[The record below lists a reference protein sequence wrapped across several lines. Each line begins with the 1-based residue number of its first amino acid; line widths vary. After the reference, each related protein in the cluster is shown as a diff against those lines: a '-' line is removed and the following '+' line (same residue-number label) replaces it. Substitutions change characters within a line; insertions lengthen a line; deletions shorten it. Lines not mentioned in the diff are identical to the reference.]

1 MKNIVLF
8 FLLVAA
14 GFAGT
19 AVVAAPVDSQT
30 ARRVAANFYKVK
42 GLGDVE
48 LVDISSS
55 MPYREFYTFVAEEGR
70 GFVIVA
76 ADDCVR
82 PVLGYSTRG
91 TFQAKD
97 MPSNV
102 RGWLEDYESQIRYC
116 RQEAST
122 HGVAGG
128 SPQSD
133 TVRGWWTSLLN
144 AVAPAP
150 KLSTAVAP
158 LITTQWGQGQLYNS
172 FCPYDSTFFDHAVVG
187 CVATATAQVMK
198 YWNYPATGWGSH
210 SYVHPTYGTLGAN
223 YGSTTY
229 AWSSMP
235 DSLTY
240 SSSYAQINAVAKL
253 MYHIGVAIEMQYG
266 SSAVGGSGAY
276 TFAEGPTVSEYGT
289 TAVPCAENALRYYF
303 KYRSNI
309 GHINYEDYG
318 DHLWSTLLTNEMN
331 QGRPVIY
338 AGRDTASGH
347 SFVCDGYDNDGLFH
361 FNWGW
366 TGKCDGY
373 YAVGSLN
380 LAVPTGTDTSY
391 HSYNIRNGA
400 VIRISPNYDFDSTTV
415 VTAITNTGS
424 VGFGTVAGGG
434 TYTGTNSN
442 LVTLTATA
450 AQGCRFEYWSD
461 GYRYN
466 PRTFYANGGTYSFKA
481 NFAPLQGD
489 TLGYC
494 SMRNLAG
501 YQSGSNTVWGIKLPT
516 SCLTAGHNLTK
527 VQLYAYSAGSYTL
540 KVYTG
545 SSSRTLVYS
554 QSFTV
559 PASLENRWCQLSLT
573 TPVTV
578 TGGQPLWIVFE
589 STAPYPAAVTYYAG
603 NNDSRLWG
611 SSLSTFPLNFSFM
624 IKGIFSNGGSGS
636 VASNDT
642 VSFCDTASYASP
654 LGMGLPTGFDW
665 GIKLPPSMVSH
676 QNYVS
681 QAMLYVPHAG
691 TYTLN
696 IYRGAA
702 ANASNRLLSQT
713 VVFDDSCVNT
723 WQTIRLYSPIATSTT
738 LPIWITFHNDDVAYP
753 AATCAYTGDSNS
765 SLLSVD
771 NGATWLS
778 LNTATHGAA
787 SGSWMIRAILSDSY
801 TSSMSMYGPDTVGV
815 GVPATIKAFASSG
828 SAISWTLEGAT
839 PATATGAT
847 VTAQW
852 PTPGSYQV
860 ACQVNSSGTILNDTV
875 DVTVV
880 DCGVTA
886 FPYTMG
892 FEASE
897 GLHCWNMVDA
907 DNDGYGWRKGAVA
920 FGSANAHG
928 GSDFFVSASD
938 ISYHPGLTPDNWLV
952 SPPIH
957 LDSNL
962 LYTLTWFD
970 GALDSL
976 HHAEHYSVYVSTTG
990 NSPADFVA
998 APIFTTT
1005 LTTHAYT
1012 QRSVDLSAYAGQT
1025 VYIAFRHHNTGN
1037 NFWLR
1042 LDDITI
1048 SESLPPTTYTITV
1061 LSDNP
1066 GMGSV
1071 SGGGSFLEGTVTS
1084 IMAAAFSGFHF
1095 VQWNDGN
1102 TNAVRSITVTGDVTY
1117 TAFFAANAPETYTVT
1132 VYSDNPTMGI
1142 TSGGGTFASGTTTTI
1157 TATALSGYHFVRW
1170 NDDNTDAV
1178 RTITVTANV
1187 SYIAYFAANAPN
1199 TYTVTVLSNDS
1210 TMGTVD
1216 GSGTFEAGIATTITA
1231 TALSGYRFVQWNDGN
1246 TNAIRAIVVTA
1257 DVVYTAY
1264 FAQEE
1269 TPTYTITVMSVNND
1283 MGIASGGGT
1292 YPQGTVITIMAEA
1305 FPGYQFDRW
1314 HDGITDNPRTVIVT
1328 SDATYVANFVALQG
1342 IEEVEYDYRAVA
1354 LPQYT
1359 IMLTG
1364 VANQDVAIY
1373 DMMGRRL
1380 YSQRCQAEQVSV
1392 SMPSAGVYF
1401 VAVGTTAP
1409 RRLVLVR

>member
-1 MKNIVLF
+1 M
-8 FLLVAA
+8 AS
-14 GFAGT
+14 
-19 AVVAAPVDSQT
+19 PVDSQT
-30 ARRVAANFYKVK
+30 ARRVAAGFFKVK
-42 GLGDVE
+42 GVEGVE

-55 MPYREFYTFVAEEGR
+55 MPYREFYTFVAGEGK

-76 ADDCVR
+76 ADDCVV
-82 PVLGYSTRG
+82 PILGYSTSG
-91 TFQAKD
+91 TFQTKD
-97 MPSNV
+97 MPSNIK
-102 RGWLEDYESQIRYC
+102 GWLEDYEAQIGYYREMQS
-116 RQEAST
+116 RR
-122 HGVAGG
+122 VAAENT
-128 SPQSD
+128 PQAD
-133 TVRGWWTSLLN
+133 TIRGLWNSFLH

-150 KLSTAVAP
+150 KLGTAVAP
-158 LITTQWGQGQLYNS
+158 LVSTHWGQGQLYNS
-172 FCPYDSTFFDHAVVG
+172 YCPYDSTFFDHSVVG

-198 YWNYPATGWGSH
+198 YWNHPATGWGSH
-210 SYVHPTYGTLGAN
+210 SFVHPTFGTLGASF
-223 YGSTTY
+223 GTTTY
-229 AWSSMP
+229 AWSNMP

-240 SSSYAQINAVAKL
+240 SSSYAQINAVAQL

-266 SSAVGGSGAY
+266 PSAVGGSGAY
-276 TFAEGPTVSEYGT
+276 AYAEGSNVGSYGT
-289 TAVPCAENALRYYF
+289 TSVPCAENALRYYF

-309 GHINYEDYG
+309 AHINYVDYG
-318 DHLWSTLLTNEMN
+318 DNLWTTLLANEMN

-338 AGRDTASGH
+338 SGRDTASGH
-347 SFVCDGYDNDGLFH
+347 AFVCDGYDNNGLFH

-366 TGKCDGY
+366 LGVCDGY
-373 YAVGSLN
+373 YAIGNLN
-380 LAVPTGTDTSY
+380 PAVPTLTDTSY
-391 HSYNIRNGA
+391 RSYNIRNVA
-400 VIRISPNYDFDSTTV
+400 VIRISPNNDFDSSTV

-424 VGFGTVAGGG
+424 IGFGTVTGGG
-434 TYTGTNSN
+434 TYTGTNTT

-450 AQGCRFEYWSD
+450 AEGCRFENWSD
-461 GYRYN
+461 GYRYT
-466 PRTFYANGGTYSFKA
+466 PRTFYANGGSYNFKA
-481 NFAPLQGD
+481 NFSPLQGD

-494 SMRNLAG
+494 MSRFLTS
-501 YQSGSNTVWGIKLPT
+501 YQAGSNTVWGVRFPT
-516 SCLTAGHNLTK
+516 TSLTAGHNLTK
-527 VQLYAYSAGSYTL
+527 VRLYVYSAGSYTL

-545 SSSRTLVYS
+545 SSTSRTLVYS
-554 QSFTV
+554 QPFTV
-559 PASLENRWCQLSLT
+559 PTTLTDRWVQLSLT

-578 TGGQPLWIVFE
+578 TGTQPIWIVFE
-589 STAPYPAAVTYYAG
+589 SGAPYPAAVTYNAG
-603 NNDSRLWG
+603 NNDSRIWS
-611 SSLSTFPLNFSFM
+611 SSLTTFPLNFSFM
-624 IKGIFSNGGSGS
+624 IKGIFSNGGSGAVTS
-636 VASNDT
+636 QDT
-642 VSFCDTASYASP
+642 VSFCDTASYASS

-696 IYRGAA
+696 AYRGAA
-702 ANASNRLLSQT
+702 ANASTRLVSQT
-713 VVFDDSCVNT
+713 MVFDDSCANT

-738 LPIWITFHNDDVAYP
+738 LPIWITFHNDNVAYP

-771 NGATWLS
+771 NGATWVS
-778 LNTATHGAA
+778 LNTASHGVHN
-787 SGSWMIRAILSDSY
+787 GSWMIRAILTEAHSPAMLTY
-801 TSSMSMYGPDTVGV
+801 CPDTVGV
-815 GVPATIKAFASSG
+815 GVPATFKAYASSG
-828 SAISWTLEGAT
+828 SACSWTFTGAT

-847 VTAQW
+847 ATAVW
-852 PTPGSYQV
+852 DTAGTYQV
-860 ACQVNSSGTILNDTV
+860 VCQVNSSGTILHDTV
-875 DVTVV
+875 NVTVV
-880 DCGVTA
+880 DCGISA

-892 FEASE
+892 FEATE
-897 GLHCWNMVDA
+897 EMHCWNVADA
-907 DNDGYGWRKGAVA
+907 DNDGYGWRHGALA

-928 GSDFFVSASD
+928 GSDFFVSASG
-938 ISYHPGLTPDNWLV
+938 ISFIPGLTPDNWLV

-962 LYTLTWFD
+962 VYTLTWYD
-970 GALDSL
+970 GALDSS
-976 HHAEHYSVYVSTTG
+976 HFAEHYSVYVSTTG
-990 NSPADFVA
+990 NSPEDFVA

-1005 LTTHAYT
+1005 LTTSAYT

-1037 NFWLR
+1037 NYWLR
-1042 LDDITI
+1042 LDDIAI

-1061 LSDNP
+1061 LSDNA

-1071 SGGGSFLEGTVTS
+1071 SGGGTFLEGTVTS

-1102 TNAVRSITVTGDVTY
+1102 TNAVRSITVTGDATY

-1132 VYSDNPTMGI
+1132 VYSDNPAMGI
-1142 TSGGGTFASGTTTTI
+1142 TSGGGTFAAGTTTTI

-1170 NDDNTDAV
+1170 NDDNTEAV
-1178 RTITVTANV
+1178 RNITVTSNI
-1187 SYIAYFAANAPN
+1187 SYVAYFATNEPN

-1210 TMGTVD
+1210 TMGTVG
-1216 GSGTFEAGIATTITA
+1216 GSGTFEAGTVTTITA
-1231 TALSGYRFVQWNDGN
+1231 TALGGCRFVQWNDGN
-1246 TNAIRAIVVTA
+1246 TSAIRTIVVTA

-1269 TPTYTITVMSVNND
+1269 TPTFTITVMSANND

-1328 SDATYVANFVALQG
+1328 SDATYVANFVATQG
-1342 IEEVEYDYRAVA
+1342 IEEVGYDYRAVA
-1354 LPQYT
+1354 LPNYT
-1359 IMLTG
+1359 IMLSG
-1364 VANQDVAIY
+1364 VVNQDVAVY

-1380 YSQRCQAEQVSV
+1380 FSQRVQAEQVSV

-1401 VAVGTTAP
+1401 VTVGNTAP
-1409 RRLVLVR
+1409 RRLALVR